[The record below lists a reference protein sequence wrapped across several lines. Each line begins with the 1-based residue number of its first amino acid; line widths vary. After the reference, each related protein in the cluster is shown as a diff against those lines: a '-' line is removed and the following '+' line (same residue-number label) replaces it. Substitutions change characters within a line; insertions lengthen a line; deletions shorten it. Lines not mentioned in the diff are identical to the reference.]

1 MQYQRGQVRVRFAPS
16 PTGSPHIGNIRTALF
31 TWLFARKHRGVFI
44 LRIEDTDRARYV
56 ESSVQEIMD
65 CLRWLGM
72 DWDEGP
78 YFQSQ
83 RLPLYR
89 EVAEQLVATGHAYHC
104 YCTPE
109 RLEELRKQQE
119 AAKQPTGYDRRCRYL
134 SEEERAK
141 LNAEGTPYVIR
152 FAMPLEGTTE
162 FQDVIRGEL
171 RFENALLDDFVMLK
185 SDGFPTYHLASV
197 TDDHDM
203 GITHVIRGEE
213 WISSTP
219 RHVQMYRA
227 LGWEMPTFAHLPM
240 ILGTD
245 RKKLSKR
252 HGSVQFVEYIQQGY
266 LPEAM
271 FNFLAL
277 LGWSAD
283 GDREL
288 YTREELI
295 ERFDLSGVLDH
306 PAIFD
311 GQKLLWMNG
320 VYIRRKPIEELTQLC
335 MPYLQEAGLL
345 PAEPSPEQMEY
356 AQRVIAL
363 ETERMKLL
371 SEVVALTDYFFR
383 DTLEYEPKGIR
394 KWFTQPY
401 VPQML
406 ETLIARFSALEPFD
420 LQSIEATTRTVVE
433 ELGVS
438 AAQVIH
444 PTRVAVSGRTVGPG
458 LFEMI
463 EVMGKERVL
472 KRLRTALGMVR
483 SGQVAVAEGTE
494 D

>member
-1 MQYQRGQVRVRFAPS
+1 MSEGKKNSAVRVRFAPS

-31 TWLFARKHRGVFI
+31 TWLFARKHGGVFI

-56 ESSVQEIMD
+56 EGSVQEIMD
-65 CLRWLGM
+65 SLRWLGL

-89 EVAEQLVATGHAYHC
+89 EVAEKLVETGHAYRC

-109 RLEELRKQQE
+109 RLEELRRQQE
-119 AAKQPTGYDRRCRYL
+119 AAKQPTGYDRKCRYL
-134 SEEERAK
+134 SDEERKELEAQG
-141 LNAEGTPYVIR
+141 LPHVIR
-152 FAMPLEGTTE
+152 FAMPLEGETVFHDE
-162 FQDVIRGEL
+162 IRGEI
-171 RFENALLDDFVMLK
+171 RFENALIDDFVMLK
-185 SDGFPTYHLASV
+185 SDGYPTYHLASV

-219 RHVQMYRA
+219 RHVQIYRA
-227 LGWEMPTFAHLPM
+227 LGWELPKFAHLPM
-240 ILGTD
+240 ILGMD

-271 FNFLAL
+271 LNFLAL

-283 GDREL
+283 EDREL
-288 YTREELI
+288 YSREELI
-295 ERFDLSGVLDH
+295 ERFDLSGVQEN

-320 VYIRRKPIEELTQLC
+320 VYIRRKPMGELTRLC
-335 MPYLQEAGLL
+335 LPYLQEAGLM
-345 PAEPSPEQMEY
+345 PQNPSPQEVTY

-363 ETERMKLL
+363 EAERMKLL
-371 SEVVALTDYFFR
+371 SEVVPLTEYFFR
-383 DTLEYEPKGIR
+383 DTLEYEEKGVR

-406 ETLIARFSALEPFD
+406 EMLIERYSALEPFD
-420 LQSIEATTRTVVE
+420 VPHIEATTRAVAE

-472 KRLRTALGMVR
+472 HRLRAAQEMVQQGVKA
-483 SGQVAVAEGTE
+483 S
-494 D
+494 

>member
-1 MQYQRGQVRVRFAPS
+1 
-16 PTGSPHIGNIRTALF
+16 
-31 TWLFARKHRGVFI
+31 FI

-56 ESSVQEIMD
+56 EGSVQEIMD
-65 CLRWLGM
+65 SLRWLGL

-78 YFQSQ
+78 VFQSE

-89 EVAEQLVATGHAYHC
+89 EVAEKLVKEGRAYRC

-109 RLEELRKQQE
+109 RLEELRRQHE
-119 AAKQPTGYDRRCRYL
+119 AAKQPTGYDRKCRYL
-134 SEEERAK
+134 SDEERAK
-141 LNAEGTPYVIR
+141 VEAQGTPYVIR
-152 FAMPLEGTTE
+152 FAMPLEGETVFHDE
-162 FQDVIRGEL
+162 IRGEI
-171 RFENALLDDFVMLK
+171 RFENALIDDFVMLK
-185 SDGFPTYHLASV
+185 SDGYPTYHLASV
-197 TDDHDM
+197 TDDHYM

-219 RHVQMYRA
+219 RHVQMYLA
-227 LGWEMPTFAHLPM
+227 LGWEMPKFAHLPM

-283 GDREL
+283 EDREL
-288 YTREELI
+288 YSREELI
-295 ERFDLSGVLDH
+295 ERFDLSGVQES

-320 VYIRRKPIEELTQLC
+320 VYIRRKPIEDLTQLC
-335 MPYLQEAGLL
+335 LPYLQEAGLM
-345 PAEPSPEQMEY
+345 PQNPSGEQVQY

-363 ETERMKLL
+363 EAERMKLL
-371 SEVVALTDYFFR
+371 SEVVPLTEYFFR
-383 DTLEYEPKGIR
+383 DRVEYEEKGVR

-406 ETLIARFSALEPFD
+406 ELLIQRYSALEPFD
-420 LQSIEATTRTVVE
+420 LERIEATTRSVAE
-433 ELGVS
+433 QLGVS

-463 EVMGKERVL
+463 EVMGRERVL
-472 KRLRTALGMVR
+472 ERLRAARDMIRREVQTDTPSAD
-483 SGQVAVAEGTE
+483 ST
-494 D
+494 

>member
-1 MQYQRGQVRVRFAPS
+1 MGMAETKPKSPVRVRFAPS

-31 TWLFARKHRGVFI
+31 TWLFARRHGGVFI

-56 ESSVQEIMD
+56 EGSVQEIMD
-65 CLRWLGM
+65 SLRWLGL

-78 YFQSQ
+78 IFQSQ

-89 EVAEQLVATGHAYHC
+89 EVAEQLVASGHAYRC

-119 AAKQPTGYDRRCRYL
+119 AAKQPTGYDRKCRYL
-134 SEEERAK
+134 SDEERARVE
-141 LNAEGTPYVIR
+141 ASGAPYVIR
-152 FAMPLEGTTE
+152 FAMPLEGVTV
-162 FQDVIRGEL
+162 FQDAIRGEL
-171 RFENALLDDFVMLK
+171 RFENAVLDDFVMLK

-197 TDDHDM
+197 TDDHTM

-219 RHVQMYRA
+219 RHVQMYHA
-227 LGWEMPTFAHLPM
+227 LGWELPVFAHLPM

-283 GDREL
+283 EDRDL
-288 YTREELI
+288 YSREELI

-320 VYIRRKPIEELTQLC
+320 VYIRQKPIEELTRLC
-335 MPYLQEAGLL
+335 LPYLQEAGLMQ
-345 PAEPSPEQMEY
+345 ADPSPEQVEY
-356 AQRVIAL
+356 AQKVIAL
-363 ETERMKLL
+363 EQERMKLL
-371 SEVVALTDYFFR
+371 SEVVPLTEYFFR
-383 DTLEYEPKGIR
+383 ETLDYEEKGVR

-401 VPQML
+401 VPRML
-406 ETLIARFSALEPFD
+406 ELLIERYSTLEPFD
-420 LQSIEATTRTVVE
+420 LAQIEATTRAVAE

-463 EVMGKERVL
+463 EVLGKERVL
-472 KRLRTALGMVR
+472 QRLRRAQEMVQATAEAR
-483 SGQVAVAEGTE
+483 
-494 D
+494 

>member
-1 MQYQRGQVRVRFAPS
+1 MGEVSTSGTVRVRFAPS

-31 TWLFARKHRGVFI
+31 TWLFARKHGGVFI

-56 ESSVQEIMD
+56 EGSVQEIMD
-65 CLRWLGM
+65 SLRWLGL

-89 EVAEQLVATGHAYHC
+89 EVAEQLVATGHAYRC

-109 RLEELRKQQE
+109 RLEELRRQQE
-119 AAKQPTGYDRRCRYL
+119 AAKQPTGYDRKCRYL

-141 LNAEGTPYVIR
+141 IEAAGTPYVIR
-152 FAMPLEGTTE
+152 FAMPLEGETVFHDE
-162 FQDVIRGEL
+162 IRGEI

-185 SDGFPTYHLASV
+185 SDGYPTYHLASV
-197 TDDHDM
+197 TDDHHM

-219 RHVQMYRA
+219 RHVQIYRA
-227 LGWEMPTFAHLPM
+227 LGWEIPKFAHLPM

-283 GDREL
+283 EDREL
-288 YTREELI
+288 YSREELI
-295 ERFDLSGVLDH
+295 ERFDLSGVQEN

-335 MPYLQEAGLL
+335 LPYLQEARLI
-345 PAEPSPEQMEY
+345 PQNPSPEQVTY

-363 ETERMKLL
+363 EAERMKLL
-371 SEVVALTDYFFR
+371 SEVVPLTEYFFR
-383 DTLEYEPKGIR
+383 DVLEYEEKGVR

-406 ETLIARFSALEPFD
+406 ERLIERYSALEPFD
-420 LQSIEATTRTVVE
+420 LQRIEETTRAVAE

-444 PTRVAVSGRTVGPG
+444 PTRLAVSGRTVGPG

-463 EVMGKERVL
+463 EVMGKQRVL
-472 KRLRTALGMVR
+472 QRLRAAREMLPLQ
-483 SGQVAVAEGTE
+483 GQLQQE
-494 D
+494 

>member
-1 MQYQRGQVRVRFAPS
+1 MAENVTTGGVRVRFAPS

-31 TWLFARKHRGVFI
+31 TWLFARRHGGVFI

-56 ESSVQEIMD
+56 EGSVQEIMD
-65 CLRWLGM
+65 SLRWLGL

-78 YFQSQ
+78 YFQSE

-89 EVAEQLVATGHAYHC
+89 EVAEQLVASGHAYRC

-109 RLEELRKQQE
+109 RLEELRRQQE
-119 AAKQPTGYDRRCRYL
+119 AAKQPTGYDRRCRNL
-134 SEEERAK
+134 SDAERVK
-141 LNAEGTPYVIR
+141 LEAAGTPYVIR
-152 FAMPLEGTTE
+152 FAMPLEGATV
-162 FQDVIRGEL
+162 FHDVIRGEL
-171 RFENALLDDFVMLK
+171 RFENTVLDDFVMLK

-197 TDDHDM
+197 TDDHYM

-219 RHVQMYRA
+219 RHVQMYHA
-227 LGWEMPTFAHLPM
+227 LGWELPAFAHLPM

-252 HGSVQFVEYIQQGY
+252 HGSVQFVDYIRQGY

-277 LGWSAD
+277 LGWSANE
-283 GDREL
+283 DRDL

-295 ERFDLSGVLDH
+295 ERFDLPGVLDH

-311 GQKLLWMNG
+311 GQKLTWMNG
-320 VYIRRKPIEELTQLC
+320 VYIRRKSIEELTRLC
-335 MPYLQEAGLL
+335 LPYLQEAGLM
-345 PAEPSPEQMEY
+345 PQEPSPSEMKY
-356 AQRVIAL
+356 AQAVIAL
-363 ETERMKLL
+363 ETERLKLL
-371 SEVVALTDYFFR
+371 SEVVSLTDYFFL
-383 DTLEYEPKGIR
+383 DTLEYEVKGVR

-406 ETLIARFSALEPFD
+406 ETLIDRYTSLEPFD
-420 LQSIEATTRTVVE
+420 LQNIEATIRAVAE

-463 EVMGKERVL
+463 EVLGKERVL
-472 KRLRTALGMVR
+472 RRLRAAQEMLRT
-483 SGQVAVAEGTE
+483 GQAAVAGG
-494 D
+494 

>member
-1 MQYQRGQVRVRFAPS
+1 MSEGKKNSAVRVRFAPS

-31 TWLFARKHRGVFI
+31 TWLFARKHGGVFI

-56 ESSVQEIMD
+56 EGSVQEIMD
-65 CLRWLGM
+65 SLRWLGL

-89 EVAEQLVATGHAYHC
+89 EVAEKLVETGHAYRC

-109 RLEELRKQQE
+109 RLEELRRQQE
-119 AAKQPTGYDRRCRYL
+119 AAKQPTGYDRKCRYL
-134 SEEERAK
+134 SDEERKELEAQG
-141 LNAEGTPYVIR
+141 LPHVIR
-152 FAMPLEGTTE
+152 FAMPLEGETVFHDE
-162 FQDVIRGEL
+162 IRGEI
-171 RFENALLDDFVMLK
+171 RFENALIDDFVMLK
-185 SDGFPTYHLASV
+185 SDGYPTYHLASV

-219 RHVQMYRA
+219 RHVQIYRA
-227 LGWEMPTFAHLPM
+227 LGWELPKFAHLPM
-240 ILGTD
+240 ILGMD

-271 FNFLAL
+271 LNFLAL

-283 GDREL
+283 EDREL
-288 YTREELI
+288 YSREELI
-295 ERFDLSGVLDH
+295 ERFDLSGVQEN

-320 VYIRRKPIEELTQLC
+320 VYIRRKPMGELTRLC
-335 MPYLQEAGLL
+335 LPYLQEAGLM
-345 PAEPSPEQMEY
+345 PQNPSPEEVTY

-363 ETERMKLL
+363 EAERMKLL
-371 SEVVALTDYFFR
+371 SEAVPLTEYFFR
-383 DTLEYEPKGIR
+383 DTLEYEEKGVR

-406 ETLIARFSALEPFD
+406 EMLIERYSALEPFD
-420 LQSIEATTRTVVE
+420 VPHIEATTRAVAE

-472 KRLRTALGMVR
+472 HRLRAAQEMVQQGVKA
-483 SGQVAVAEGTE
+483 S
-494 D
+494 

>member
-1 MQYQRGQVRVRFAPS
+1 MGEVSTSGTVRVRFAPS

-31 TWLFARKHRGVFI
+31 TWLFARKHGGVFI

-56 ESSVQEIMD
+56 EGSVQEIMD
-65 CLRWLGM
+65 SLRWLGL

-89 EVAEQLVATGHAYHC
+89 EVAEQLVATGHAYRC

-109 RLEELRKQQE
+109 RLEELRRQQE
-119 AAKQPTGYDRRCRYL
+119 AAKQPTGYDRKCRYL

-141 LNAEGTPYVIR
+141 IEAAGTPYVIR
-152 FAMPLEGTTE
+152 FAMPLEGETVFYDE
-162 FQDVIRGEL
+162 IRGEI

-185 SDGFPTYHLASV
+185 SDGYPTYHLASV
-197 TDDHDM
+197 TDDHHM

-219 RHVQMYRA
+219 RHVQIYRA
-227 LGWEMPTFAHLPM
+227 LGWEMPKFAHLPM

-283 GDREL
+283 EDREL
-288 YTREELI
+288 YSREELI
-295 ERFDLSGVLDH
+295 ERFDLSGVQEN

-320 VYIRRKPIEELTQLC
+320 MYIRRKPIEELTQLC
-335 MPYLQEAGLL
+335 LPYLQEARLI
-345 PAEPSPEQMEY
+345 PQNPSPEQVTY

-363 ETERMKLL
+363 EAERMKLL
-371 SEVVALTDYFFR
+371 SEVVPLTEYFFR
-383 DTLEYEPKGIR
+383 DVLEYEEKGVR

-406 ETLIARFSALEPFD
+406 ERLIERYSALEPFD
-420 LQSIEATTRTVVE
+420 LQRIEETTRAVAE

-444 PTRVAVSGRTVGPG
+444 PTRLAVSGRTVGPG

-463 EVMGKERVL
+463 EVMGKQRVL
-472 KRLRTALGMVR
+472 QRLRAAREMLPLQ
-483 SGQVAVAEGTE
+483 GQLQQE
-494 D
+494 

>member
-1 MQYQRGQVRVRFAPS
+1 MSEGKKNSAVRVRFAPS

-31 TWLFARKHRGVFI
+31 TWLFARKHGGVFI

-56 ESSVQEIMD
+56 EGSVQEIMD
-65 CLRWLGM
+65 SLRWLGL

-89 EVAEQLVATGHAYHC
+89 EVAEKLVETGHAYRC

-109 RLEELRKQQE
+109 RLEELRRQQE
-119 AAKQPTGYDRRCRYL
+119 AAKQPTGYDRKCRYL
-134 SEEERAK
+134 SDEERKELEAQG
-141 LNAEGTPYVIR
+141 LPHVIR
-152 FAMPLEGTTE
+152 FAMPLEGETVFHDE
-162 FQDVIRGEL
+162 IRGEI
-171 RFENALLDDFVMLK
+171 RFENALIDDFVMLK
-185 SDGFPTYHLASV
+185 SDGYPTYHLASV

-219 RHVQMYRA
+219 RHVQIYRA
-227 LGWEMPTFAHLPM
+227 LGWELPKFAHLPM
-240 ILGTD
+240 ILGMD

-271 FNFLAL
+271 LNFLAL

-283 GDREL
+283 EDREL
-288 YTREELI
+288 YSREELI
-295 ERFDLSGVLDH
+295 ERFDLSGVQEN

-311 GQKLLWMNG
+311 GQKLLWING
-320 VYIRRKPIEELTQLC
+320 VYIRRKPMGELTRLC
-335 MPYLQEAGLL
+335 LPYLQEAGLM
-345 PAEPSPEQMEY
+345 PQNPSPQEVTY

-363 ETERMKLL
+363 EAERMKLL
-371 SEVVALTDYFFR
+371 SEVVPLTEYFFR
-383 DTLEYEPKGIR
+383 DTLEYEEKGVR

-406 ETLIARFSALEPFD
+406 EMLIERYSALEPFD
-420 LQSIEATTRTVVE
+420 VPHIEATTRAVAE

-472 KRLRTALGMVR
+472 HRLRAAQEMVQQGVKA
-483 SGQVAVAEGTE
+483 S
-494 D
+494 

>member
-1 MQYQRGQVRVRFAPS
+1 MQHKQAQVRVRFAPS

-31 TWLFARKHRGVFI
+31 TWLFARRHRGVFI

-56 ESSVQEIMD
+56 EGSVQEIMD
-65 CLRWLGM
+65 SLRWLGL

-83 RLPLYR
+83 RLPLYG
-89 EVAEQLVATGHAYHC
+89 EVAERLVAMGHAYRC

-119 AAKQPTGYDRRCRYL
+119 AAKQPTGYDRKCRYL
-134 SEEERAK
+134 SAEERQK
-141 LNAEGTPYVIR
+141 LDAQGTPYVIR
-152 FAMPLEGTTE
+152 FAMPLEGTTV

-185 SDGFPTYHLASV
+185 SDGYPTYHLASV

-219 RHVQMYRA
+219 RHVQMYQA
-227 LGWEMPTFAHLPM
+227 LGWEMPVFAHLPM

-283 GDREL
+283 EDREL

-320 VYIRRKPIEELTQLC
+320 VYIRRKPIDELARLC
-335 MPYLQEAGLL
+335 LPYLQEAGLM
-345 PAEPSPEQMEY
+345 PVEPSPEQMEY

-363 ETERMKLL
+363 EAERMKLL

-383 DTLEYEPKGIR
+383 DTLAYEPKGVR
-394 KWFTQPY
+394 KWLTQPY

-406 ETLIARFSALEPFD
+406 EMLIARYNALEPFD
-420 LQSIEATTRTVVE
+420 LQNIEATTRAVAE

-438 AAQVIH
+438 AAHVIH

-472 KRLRTALGMVR
+472 KRLRTALEMVR
-483 SGQVAVAEGTE
+483 SGQVAVAEGTGG
-494 D
+494 

>member
-1 MQYQRGQVRVRFAPS
+1 MGEVSTSGTVRVRFAPS

-31 TWLFARKHRGVFI
+31 TWLFARKHGGVFI

-56 ESSVQEIMD
+56 EGSVQEIMD
-65 CLRWLGM
+65 SLRWLGL

-89 EVAEQLVATGHAYHC
+89 EVAEQLVATGHAYRC

-109 RLEELRKQQE
+109 RLEELRRQQE
-119 AAKQPTGYDRRCRYL
+119 AAKQPTGYDRKCRYL

-141 LNAEGTPYVIR
+141 IEAAGTPYVIR
-152 FAMPLEGTTE
+152 FAMPLEGETVFHDE
-162 FQDVIRGEL
+162 IRGEI

-185 SDGFPTYHLASV
+185 SDGYPTYHLASV
-197 TDDHDM
+197 TDDHHM

-219 RHVQMYRA
+219 RHVQIYRA
-227 LGWEMPTFAHLPM
+227 LGWEIPKFAHLPM

-283 GDREL
+283 EDREL
-288 YTREELI
+288 YSREELI
-295 ERFDLSGVLDH
+295 ERFDLSGVQEN

-320 VYIRRKPIEELTQLC
+320 MYIRRKPIEELTQLC
-335 MPYLQEAGLL
+335 LPYLQEARLI
-345 PAEPSPEQMEY
+345 PQNPSPEQVTY

-363 ETERMKLL
+363 EAERMKLL
-371 SEVVALTDYFFR
+371 SEVVPLTEYFFR
-383 DTLEYEPKGIR
+383 DVLEYEEKGVR

-406 ETLIARFSALEPFD
+406 ERLIERYSALEPFD
-420 LQSIEATTRTVVE
+420 LQRIEETTRAVAE

-444 PTRVAVSGRTVGPG
+444 PTRLAVSGRTVGPG

-463 EVMGKERVL
+463 EVMGKQRVL
-472 KRLRTALGMVR
+472 QRLRAAREMLPLQ
-483 SGQVAVAEGTE
+483 GQLQQE
-494 D
+494 

>member
-1 MQYQRGQVRVRFAPS
+1 MSKGTITNTVRVRFAPS

-31 TWLFARKHRGVFI
+31 TWLFARKHGGMFI

-56 ESSVQEIMD
+56 EGSVQEIMD
-65 CLRWLGM
+65 SLRWLGL

-89 EVAEQLVATGHAYHC
+89 EVAEKLVETGHAYRC

-109 RLEELRKQQE
+109 RLEELRRQQE
-119 AAKQPTGYDRRCRYL
+119 AAKQPTGYDRKCRYL
-134 SEEERAK
+134 SEQERREREAQ
-141 LNAEGTPYVIR
+141 GIPYVIR
-152 FAMPLEGTTE
+152 FAMPLDGETVFHDE
-162 FQDVIRGEL
+162 IRGEI

-185 SDGFPTYHLASV
+185 SDGYPTYHLASV
-197 TDDHDM
+197 TDDHHM

-219 RHVQMYRA
+219 RHVQIYQA
-227 LGWEMPTFAHLPM
+227 LGWELPKFAHLPM

-252 HGSVQFVEYIQQGY
+252 HGSVQFMEYIQQGY

-277 LGWSAD
+277 LGWSSD
-283 GDREL
+283 EDREL
-288 YTREELI
+288 FSREELMR
-295 ERFDLSGVLDH
+295 RFDLSGVQEN

-320 VYIRRKPIEELTQLC
+320 VYIRCKPIEELTQLC
-335 MPYLQEAGLL
+335 LPYLQEAGLM
-345 PAEPSPEQMEY
+345 PEHPSPEEVTY

-363 ETERMKLL
+363 EAERMKLL
-371 SEVVALTDYFFR
+371 SEVVSLTEYFFR
-383 DTLEYEPKGIR
+383 DTLEYEEKGVR
-394 KWFTQPY
+394 KWLTQPY

-406 ETLIARFSALEPFD
+406 EMLINRYSKLEPFNVPH
-420 LQSIEATTRTVVE
+420 IETTTRAVAE

-472 KRLRTALGMVR
+472 HRLRVAMEMVR
-483 SGQVAVAEGTE
+483 HGVVA
-494 D
+494 

>member
-1 MQYQRGQVRVRFAPS
+1 MSHTQGQVRVRFAPS

-31 TWLFARKHRGVFI
+31 TWLFARRHGGVFI

-56 ESSVQEIMD
+56 EGSVQEIMD
-65 CLRWLGM
+65 SLRWLGL

-78 YFQSQ
+78 YFQSE

-89 EVAEQLVATGHAYHC
+89 EVAERLVASGHAYRC

-109 RLEELRKQQE
+109 RLEELRRQQE
-119 AAKQPTGYDRRCRYL
+119 AAKQPTGYDRKCRYL
-134 SEEERAK
+134 SDEERAR
-141 LNAEGTPYVIR
+141 LDAEGTPYVIR
-152 FAMPLEGTTE
+152 FAMPLEGTTV
-162 FQDVIRGEL
+162 FQDAIRGEL

-197 TDDHDM
+197 TDDHYM

-219 RHVQMYRA
+219 RHVQMYQA
-227 LGWEMPTFAHLPM
+227 LGWKMPVFAHLPM

-283 GDREL
+283 EDREL

-320 VYIRRKPIEELTQLC
+320 VYIRRKPIEELTRLC
-335 MPYLQEAGLL
+335 LPYLQEAGLL
-345 PAEPSPEQMEY
+345 PSEPSPEQMQY
-356 AQRVIAL
+356 AERVIAL
-363 ETERMKLL
+363 EAERMKLL
-371 SEVVALTDYFFR
+371 SEVVSLTEYFFR
-383 DTLEYEPKGIR
+383 ETLEYEPKGVR

-406 ETLIARFSALEPFD
+406 EMLIARYETLEPFD
-420 LQSIEATTRTVVE
+420 LQNIEATTRAVAE

-472 KRLRTALGMVR
+472 KRLRAALEMIR
-483 SGQVAVAEGTE
+483 SGQLAMAEG
-494 D
+494 

>member
-1 MQYQRGQVRVRFAPS
+1 MSERKKNNTVRVRFAPS

-31 TWLFARKHRGVFI
+31 TWLFARKHGGVFI

-56 ESSVQEIMD
+56 EGSVQEIMD
-65 CLRWLGM
+65 SLRWLGL

-89 EVAEQLVATGHAYHC
+89 EVAEKLVETGHAYRC

-109 RLEELRKQQE
+109 RLEELRRQQE
-119 AAKQPTGYDRRCRYL
+119 AAKQPTGYDRKCRYL
-134 SEEERAK
+134 SDEERKELEAQG
-141 LNAEGTPYVIR
+141 LPHVIR
-152 FAMPLEGTTE
+152 FAMPLEGETVFHDE
-162 FQDVIRGEL
+162 IRGEI
-171 RFENALLDDFVMLK
+171 RFENALIDDFVMLK
-185 SDGFPTYHLASV
+185 SDGYPTYHLASV

-219 RHVQMYRA
+219 RHVQIYRA
-227 LGWEMPTFAHLPM
+227 LGWELPKFAHLPM
-240 ILGTD
+240 ILGMD

-271 FNFLAL
+271 LNFLAL

-283 GDREL
+283 EDREL
-288 YTREELI
+288 YSREELI
-295 ERFDLSGVLDH
+295 ERFDLSGVQEN

-320 VYIRRKPIEELTQLC
+320 VYTRRKPMGELTRLC
-335 MPYLQEAGLL
+335 LPYLQEAGLM
-345 PAEPSPEQMEY
+345 PQNPSPEEVTY

-363 ETERMKLL
+363 EAERMKLL
-371 SEVVALTDYFFR
+371 SEVVPLTEYFFR
-383 DTLEYEPKGIR
+383 DTLEYEEKGVR

-406 ETLIARFSALEPFD
+406 EMLIERYSALESFD
-420 LQSIEATTRTVVE
+420 VPHIEATTRAVAE

-472 KRLRTALGMVR
+472 HRLRAAQEMVQQGVKA
-483 SGQVAVAEGTE
+483 S
-494 D
+494 

>member
-1 MQYQRGQVRVRFAPS
+1 MQHKQAQVRVRFAPS

-31 TWLFARKHRGVFI
+31 TWLFARRHRGVFI

-56 ESSVQEIMD
+56 EGSVQEIMD
-65 CLRWLGM
+65 SLRWLGL

-89 EVAEQLVATGHAYHC
+89 EVAERLVAMGHAYRC

-119 AAKQPTGYDRRCRYL
+119 AAKQPTGYDRKCRYL
-134 SEEERAK
+134 SAEERQK
-141 LNAEGTPYVIR
+141 LDAQGTPYVIR
-152 FAMPLEGTTE
+152 FAMPLEGTTV

-185 SDGFPTYHLASV
+185 SDGYPTYHLASV

-219 RHVQMYRA
+219 RHVQMYQA
-227 LGWEMPTFAHLPM
+227 LGWEMPVFAHLPM

-283 GDREL
+283 EDREL

-320 VYIRRKPIEELTQLC
+320 VYIRRKPIDELTRLC
-335 MPYLQEAGLL
+335 LPYLQEAGLM

-363 ETERMKLL
+363 EAERMKLL

-383 DTLEYEPKGIR
+383 DTLEYEPKGVR
-394 KWFTQPY
+394 KWLTLPY

-406 ETLIARFSALEPFD
+406 EKLIARYSALEPFD
-420 LQSIEATTRTVVE
+420 LQNIEATTRAVAE

-438 AAQVIH
+438 AAHVIH

-472 KRLRTALGMVR
+472 KRLRTALEMVR
-483 SGQVAVAEGTE
+483 SGQVAVTGGTGG
-494 D
+494 

>member
-1 MQYQRGQVRVRFAPS
+1 MSEGKKNSAVRVRFAPS

-31 TWLFARKHRGVFI
+31 TWLFARKHGGVFI

-56 ESSVQEIMD
+56 EGSVQEIMD
-65 CLRWLGM
+65 SLRWLGL

-89 EVAEQLVATGHAYHC
+89 EVAEKLVETGHAYRC

-109 RLEELRKQQE
+109 RLEELRRQQE
-119 AAKQPTGYDRRCRYL
+119 AAKQPTGYDRKCRYL
-134 SEEERAK
+134 SDEERKELEAQG
-141 LNAEGTPYVIR
+141 LPHVIR
-152 FAMPLEGTTE
+152 FAMPLEGETVFHDE
-162 FQDVIRGEL
+162 IRGEI
-171 RFENALLDDFVMLK
+171 RFENALIDDFVMLK
-185 SDGFPTYHLASV
+185 SDGYPTYHLASV

-219 RHVQMYRA
+219 RHVQIYRA
-227 LGWEMPTFAHLPM
+227 LGWELPKFAHLPM
-240 ILGTD
+240 ILGMD

-271 FNFLAL
+271 LNFLAL

-283 GDREL
+283 EDREL
-288 YTREELI
+288 YSREELI
-295 ERFDLSGVLDH
+295 ERFDLSGVQEN

-320 VYIRRKPIEELTQLC
+320 VYIRRKPMGELTRLC
-335 MPYLQEAGLL
+335 LPYLQEAALM
-345 PAEPSPEQMEY
+345 PQNPSPEEVTY

-363 ETERMKLL
+363 EAERMKLL
-371 SEVVALTDYFFR
+371 SEVVPLTEYFFR
-383 DTLEYEPKGIR
+383 DTLEYEEKGVR

-406 ETLIARFSALEPFD
+406 EMLIERYSALEPFD
-420 LQSIEATTRTVVE
+420 VPHIEATTRAVAE

-472 KRLRTALGMVR
+472 HRLRAAQEMVQQGVKA
-483 SGQVAVAEGTE
+483 S
-494 D
+494 

>member
-1 MQYQRGQVRVRFAPS
+1 MSKGTITNTVRVRFAPS

-31 TWLFARKHRGVFI
+31 TWLFARKHGGVFI

-56 ESSVQEIMD
+56 EGSVQEIMD
-65 CLRWLGM
+65 SLRWLGL

-89 EVAEQLVATGHAYHC
+89 EVAEKLVETGHAYRC

-109 RLEELRKQQE
+109 RLEELRRQQE
-119 AAKQPTGYDRRCRYL
+119 AAKQPTGYDRKCRYL
-134 SEEERAK
+134 SEQERREREAQ
-141 LNAEGTPYVIR
+141 GIPYVIR
-152 FAMPLEGTTE
+152 FAMPLEGETVFHDE
-162 FQDVIRGEL
+162 IRGEI

-185 SDGFPTYHLASV
+185 SDGYPTYHLASV
-197 TDDHDM
+197 TDDHHM

-219 RHVQMYRA
+219 RHVQIYQA
-227 LGWEMPTFAHLPM
+227 LGWELPKFAHLPM

-252 HGSVQFVEYIQQGY
+252 HGSVQFMEYIQQGY

-277 LGWSAD
+277 LGWSSD
-283 GDREL
+283 EDREL
-288 YTREELI
+288 FSREELMR
-295 ERFDLSGVLDH
+295 RFDLSGVQEN

-320 VYIRRKPIEELTQLC
+320 VYIRCKPIEELTQLC
-335 MPYLQEAGLL
+335 LPYLQEAGLM
-345 PAEPSPEQMEY
+345 PEHPSPEEVTY

-363 ETERMKLL
+363 EAERMKLL
-371 SEVVALTDYFFR
+371 SEVVSLTEYFFR
-383 DTLEYEPKGIR
+383 DTLEYEEKGVR
-394 KWFTQPY
+394 KWLTQPY

-406 ETLIARFSALEPFD
+406 EMLIDRYSKLEPFNVPH
-420 LQSIEATTRTVVE
+420 IETTTRAVAE

-472 KRLRTALGMVR
+472 HRLRVAMEMVR
-483 SGQVAVAEGTE
+483 HGVVA
-494 D
+494 

>member
-1 MQYQRGQVRVRFAPS
+1 MSERKKNNTVRVRFAPS

-31 TWLFARKHRGVFI
+31 TWLFARKHGGVFI

-56 ESSVQEIMD
+56 EGSVQEIMD
-65 CLRWLGM
+65 SLRWLGL

-89 EVAEQLVATGHAYHC
+89 EVAEKLVETGHAYRC

-109 RLEELRKQQE
+109 RLEELRRQQE
-119 AAKQPTGYDRRCRYL
+119 AAKQPTGYDRKCRYL
-134 SEEERAK
+134 SDEERKA
-141 LNAEGTPYVIR
+141 LEAQGLPYVIR
-152 FAMPLEGTTE
+152 FAMPLEGETVFHDE
-162 FQDVIRGEL
+162 IRGEI
-171 RFENALLDDFVMLK
+171 RFENALIDDFVMLK
-185 SDGFPTYHLASV
+185 SDGYPTYHLASV
-197 TDDHDM
+197 TDDHYMD
-203 GITHVIRGEE
+203 ITHVIRGEE

-219 RHVQMYRA
+219 RHVQIYHA
-227 LGWEMPTFAHLPM
+227 LGWELPRFAHLPM

-283 GDREL
+283 EDREL
-288 YTREELI
+288 YSREELI
-295 ERFDLSGVLDH
+295 ERFDLSGVQEN

-320 VYIRRKPIEELTQLC
+320 VYIRRKPIEELTRLC
-335 MPYLQEAGLL
+335 LPYLQEAGLM
-345 PAEPSPEQMEY
+345 PQTPSPEEVAY

-363 ETERMKLL
+363 EAERMKLL
-371 SEVVALTDYFFR
+371 SEVVPLTEYFFR
-383 DTLEYEPKGIR
+383 DTLEYEEKGVR

-406 ETLIARFSALEPFD
+406 EMLIERYSALEPFD
-420 LQSIEATTRTVVE
+420 VPHIEATTRAIAE

-472 KRLRTALGMVR
+472 YRLRAAQEMVR
-483 SGQVAVAEGTE
+483 HEEQNSPH
-494 D
+494 

>member
-1 MQYQRGQVRVRFAPS
+1 MSEGKKNSAVRVRFAPS

-31 TWLFARKHRGVFI
+31 TWLFARKHGGVFI

-56 ESSVQEIMD
+56 EGSVQEIMD
-65 CLRWLGM
+65 SLRWLGL

-89 EVAEQLVATGHAYHC
+89 EVAEKLVETGHAYRC

-109 RLEELRKQQE
+109 RLEELRRQQE
-119 AAKQPTGYDRRCRYL
+119 AAKQPTGYDRKCRYL
-134 SEEERAK
+134 SDEERKELEAQG
-141 LNAEGTPYVIR
+141 LPHVIR
-152 FAMPLEGTTE
+152 FAMPLEGETVFHDE
-162 FQDVIRGEL
+162 IRGEI
-171 RFENALLDDFVMLK
+171 RFENALIDDFVMLK
-185 SDGFPTYHLASV
+185 SDGYPTYHLASV

-219 RHVQMYRA
+219 RHVQIYRA
-227 LGWEMPTFAHLPM
+227 LGWELPKFAHLPM
-240 ILGTD
+240 ILGMD

-271 FNFLAL
+271 LNFLAL

-283 GDREL
+283 EDREL
-288 YTREELI
+288 YSREELI
-295 ERFDLSGVLDH
+295 ERFDLSGVQEN

-320 VYIRRKPIEELTQLC
+320 VYIRRKPMGELTRLC
-335 MPYLQEAGLL
+335 LPYLQEAGLM
-345 PAEPSPEQMEY
+345 PQNPSPEEVTY

-363 ETERMKLL
+363 EAERMKLL
-371 SEVVALTDYFFR
+371 SEVVPLTEYFFR
-383 DTLEYEPKGIR
+383 DTLEYEEKGVR

-406 ETLIARFSALEPFD
+406 EMLIERYSALEPFD
-420 LQSIEATTRTVVE
+420 VPHIEATTRAVAE

-472 KRLRTALGMVR
+472 HRLRAAQEMVQQGVKA
-483 SGQVAVAEGTE
+483 S
-494 D
+494 

>member
-1 MQYQRGQVRVRFAPS
+1 MSKGTITNTVRVRFAPS

-31 TWLFARKHRGVFI
+31 TWLFARKHGGVFI

-56 ESSVQEIMD
+56 EGSVREIMD
-65 CLRWLGM
+65 SLRWLGL

-89 EVAEQLVATGHAYHC
+89 EVAEKLVETGHAYRC

-109 RLEELRKQQE
+109 RLEELRRQQE
-119 AAKQPTGYDRRCRYL
+119 AAKQPTGYDRKCRYL
-134 SEEERAK
+134 SEQERREREAQ
-141 LNAEGTPYVIR
+141 GIPYVIR
-152 FAMPLEGTTE
+152 FAMPLEGETVFHDE
-162 FQDVIRGEL
+162 IRGEI

-185 SDGFPTYHLASV
+185 SDGYPTYHLASV
-197 TDDHDM
+197 TDDHHM

-219 RHVQMYRA
+219 RHVQIYQA
-227 LGWEMPTFAHLPM
+227 LGWELPKFAHLPM

-252 HGSVQFVEYIQQGY
+252 HGSVQFMEYIQQGY

-277 LGWSAD
+277 LGWSSD
-283 GDREL
+283 EDREL
-288 YTREELI
+288 FSREELMR
-295 ERFDLSGVLDH
+295 RFDLSGVQEN

-320 VYIRRKPIEELTQLC
+320 VYIRCKPIEELTQLC
-335 MPYLQEAGLL
+335 LPYLQEAGLM
-345 PAEPSPEQMEY
+345 PEHPSPEEVTY

-363 ETERMKLL
+363 EAERMKLL
-371 SEVVALTDYFFR
+371 SEVVSLTEYFFR
-383 DTLEYEPKGIR
+383 DTLEYEEKGVR
-394 KWFTQPY
+394 KWLTQPY

-406 ETLIARFSALEPFD
+406 EMLIDRYSKLEPFNVPH
-420 LQSIEATTRTVVE
+420 IETTTRAVAE

-472 KRLRTALGMVR
+472 HRLRVAMEMVR
-483 SGQVAVAEGTE
+483 HGVVA
-494 D
+494 

>member
-1 MQYQRGQVRVRFAPS
+1 MSEGKKNSAVRVRFAPS

-31 TWLFARKHRGVFI
+31 TWLFARKHGGVFI

-56 ESSVQEIMD
+56 EGSVQEIMD
-65 CLRWLGM
+65 SLRWLGL

-89 EVAEQLVATGHAYHC
+89 EVAEKLVETGHAYRC

-109 RLEELRKQQE
+109 RLEELRRQQE
-119 AAKQPTGYDRRCRYL
+119 AAKQPTGYDRKCRYL
-134 SEEERAK
+134 SDEERKELEAQG
-141 LNAEGTPYVIR
+141 LPHVIR
-152 FAMPLEGTTE
+152 FAMPLEGETVFHDE
-162 FQDVIRGEL
+162 IRGEI
-171 RFENALLDDFVMLK
+171 RFENALIDDFVMLK
-185 SDGFPTYHLASV
+185 SDGYPTYHLASV

-219 RHVQMYRA
+219 RHVQIYRA
-227 LGWEMPTFAHLPM
+227 LGWELPKFAHLPM
-240 ILGTD
+240 ILGMD

-271 FNFLAL
+271 LNFLAL

-283 GDREL
+283 EDREL
-288 YTREELI
+288 YSREELI
-295 ERFDLSGVLDH
+295 ERFDLSGVQEN

-320 VYIRRKPIEELTQLC
+320 VYIRRKPMGELTRLC
-335 MPYLQEAGLL
+335 LPYLQEAGLM
-345 PAEPSPEQMEY
+345 PQNPSPEEVTY

-363 ETERMKLL
+363 EAERMKLL
-371 SEVVALTDYFFR
+371 SEVVPLTEYFFR
-383 DTLEYEPKGIR
+383 DTLEYEEKGVR

-406 ETLIARFSALEPFD
+406 EMLIERYSALEPFD
-420 LQSIEATTRTVVE
+420 VPHIEATTRAVAD

-472 KRLRTALGMVR
+472 HRLRAAQEMVQQGVKA
-483 SGQVAVAEGTE
+483 S
-494 D
+494 

>member
-1 MQYQRGQVRVRFAPS
+1 MNVETPQTTVRVRFAPS

-31 TWLFARKHRGVFI
+31 TWLYARKHGGVFI

-56 ESSVQEIMD
+56 EGSVQEIMD
-65 CLRWLGM
+65 SLRWLGL

-78 YFQSQ
+78 YFQSE
-83 RLPLYR
+83 RLPLYQ
-89 EVAEQLVATGHAYHC
+89 EVAQRLVASGHAYRC

-109 RLEELRKQQE
+109 RLEELRRQQE

-134 SEEERAK
+134 SDEERRR
-141 LNAEGTPYVIR
+141 LEAEGTPYVIR
-152 FAMPLEGTTE
+152 FAMPLEGETVFHDE
-162 FQDVIRGEL
+162 IRGEI
-171 RFENALLDDFVMLK
+171 RFENRLLDDFVMLK
-185 SDGFPTYHLASV
+185 SDGYPTYHLASV
-197 TDDHDM
+197 TDDHHM

-219 RHVQMYRA
+219 RHVQIYRA
-227 LGWEMPTFAHLPM
+227 LGWEMPKFAHLPM

-283 GDREL
+283 EDREL
-288 YTREELI
+288 YTREEII
-295 ERFDLSGVLDH
+295 ERFDLSGVQEN

-335 MPYLQEAGLL
+335 LPYLQQAGLVSTT
-345 PAEPSPEQMEY
+345 PSPEEILY

-363 ETERMKLL
+363 EAERMKLL
-371 SEVVALTDYFFR
+371 SEVVALTEYFFQEEL
-383 DTLEYEPKGIR
+383 TYEEKGVR

-401 VPQML
+401 IVQML
-406 ETLIARFSALEPFD
+406 ERLIEGYDALEPFD
-420 LQSIEATTRTVVE
+420 LTQIEATTRAVAE

-444 PTRVAVSGRTVGPG
+444 PTRLAVSGRTVGPG

-472 KRLRTALGMVR
+472 RRLRAALQWVQQTR
-483 SGQVAVAEGTE
+483 A
-494 D
+494 

>member
-1 MQYQRGQVRVRFAPS
+1 MVEIGSTVRVRFAPS

-56 ESSVQEIMD
+56 EGSVQEIMD
-65 CLRWLGM
+65 SLRWLGL

-78 YFQSQ
+78 YFQSE

-89 EVAEQLVATGHAYHC
+89 EVAEKLVKTGHAYRC

-109 RLEELRKQQE
+109 RLEELRRQQE
-119 AAKQPTGYDRRCRYL
+119 AAKQPTGYDRKCRYL
-134 SEEERAK
+134 SDEERAK
-141 LNAEGTPYVIR
+141 IEAEGTPYVVR
-152 FAMPLEGTTE
+152 FAMPLEGETVFHDE
-162 FQDVIRGEL
+162 IRGEI
-171 RFENALLDDFVMLK
+171 RFENALIDDFVMLK
-185 SDGFPTYHLASV
+185 SDGYPTYHLASV
-197 TDDHDM
+197 TDDHYM

-219 RHVQMYRA
+219 RHVQMYLA
-227 LGWEMPTFAHLPM
+227 LGWEMPRFAHLPM

-283 GDREL
+283 EDREL
-288 YTREELI
+288 YSREELI
-295 ERFDLSGVLDH
+295 ERFDLSGVQEN

-335 MPYLQEAGLL
+335 LPYLQEAGLM
-345 PAEPSPEQMEY
+345 PENPTPEQIAY

-363 ETERMKLL
+363 EAERMKLL
-371 SEVVALTDYFFR
+371 SDVVALTEYFFR
-383 DTLEYEPKGIR
+383 DTLEYEEKGVR

-406 ETLIARFSALEPFD
+406 EMLISRYSALEPFD
-420 LQSIEATTRTVVE
+420 LERIEAATRAVAE

-438 AAQVIH
+438 AAHVIH

-472 KRLRTALGMVR
+472 QRLRAAQEMVR
-483 SGQVAVAEGTE
+483 QGVQVKEG
-494 D
+494 

>member
-1 MQYQRGQVRVRFAPS
+1 MSEGKNNSAVRVRFAPS

-31 TWLFARKHRGVFI
+31 TWLFARRYGGVFI

-56 ESSVQEIMD
+56 EGSVQEIMD
-65 CLRWLGM
+65 SLRWLGL

-89 EVAEQLVATGHAYHC
+89 EVAEKLVETGHAYRC

-109 RLEELRKQQE
+109 RLEELRRQQE
-119 AAKQPTGYDRRCRYL
+119 AAKQPTGYDRKCRYL
-134 SEEERAK
+134 SDDERAERE
-141 LNAEGTPYVIR
+141 AQGIPYVIR
-152 FAMPLEGTTE
+152 FAMPLEGETVFHDE
-162 FQDVIRGEL
+162 IRGEI
-171 RFENALLDDFVMLK
+171 RFENALIDDFVMLK
-185 SDGFPTYHLASV
+185 SDGYPTYHLASV
-197 TDDHDM
+197 TDDHYM

-219 RHVQMYRA
+219 RHVQIYRA
-227 LGWEMPTFAHLPM
+227 LGWKLPRFAHLPM

-283 GDREL
+283 EDREL
-288 YTREELI
+288 YSREELI
-295 ERFDLSGVLDH
+295 ERFDLSGVQEN

-320 VYIRRKPIEELTQLC
+320 VYIRRKPIEELTRMCL
-335 MPYLQEAGLL
+335 PYLQEAGLM
-345 PAEPSPEQMEY
+345 PQSPSPDEVAY

-363 ETERMKLL
+363 EAERMKLL
-371 SEVVALTDYFFR
+371 SEVVPLTEYFFR
-383 DTLEYEPKGIR
+383 DTLEYEEKGVR

-406 ETLIARFSALEPFD
+406 EMLIERYSALEPFD
-420 LQSIEATTRTVVE
+420 VPHIEATTRAIAE

-472 KRLRTALGMVR
+472 HRLRAAQEIVR
-483 SGQVAVAEGTE
+483 REKQNSP

>member
-1 MQYQRGQVRVRFAPS
+1 MGEVSTSGTVRVRFAPS

-31 TWLFARKHRGVFI
+31 TWLFARKHGGVFI

-56 ESSVQEIMD
+56 EGSVQEIMD
-65 CLRWLGM
+65 SLRWLGL

-89 EVAEQLVATGHAYHC
+89 EVAEQLVATGHAYRC

-109 RLEELRKQQE
+109 RLEELRRQQE
-119 AAKQPTGYDRRCRYL
+119 AAKQPTGYDRKCRYL

-141 LNAEGTPYVIR
+141 IEAAGTPYVIR
-152 FAMPLEGTTE
+152 FAMPLEGETVFHDE
-162 FQDVIRGEL
+162 IRGEI

-185 SDGFPTYHLASV
+185 SDGYPTYHLASV
-197 TDDHDM
+197 TDDHHM

-219 RHVQMYRA
+219 RHVQLYRA
-227 LGWEMPTFAHLPM
+227 LGWEIPKFAHLPM

-283 GDREL
+283 EDREL
-288 YTREELI
+288 YSREELI
-295 ERFDLSGVLDH
+295 ERFDLSGVQEN

-320 VYIRRKPIEELTQLC
+320 MYIRRKPIEELTQLC
-335 MPYLQEAGLL
+335 LPYLQEARLI
-345 PAEPSPEQMEY
+345 PQNPSPEQVTY

-363 ETERMKLL
+363 EAERMKLL
-371 SEVVALTDYFFR
+371 SEVVPLTEYFFR
-383 DTLEYEPKGIR
+383 DVLEYEEKGVR

-406 ETLIARFSALEPFD
+406 ERLIERYSALEPFD
-420 LQSIEATTRTVVE
+420 LQRIEETTRAVAE

-444 PTRVAVSGRTVGPG
+444 PTRLAVSGRTVGPG

-463 EVMGKERVL
+463 EVMGKQRVL
-472 KRLRTALGMVR
+472 QRLRAAREMLPLQ
-483 SGQVAVAEGTE
+483 GQLQQE
-494 D
+494 

>member
-1 MQYQRGQVRVRFAPS
+1 MSEGKNNSAVRVRFAPS

-31 TWLFARKHRGVFI
+31 TWLFARKHGGVFI

-56 ESSVQEIMD
+56 EGSVQEIMD
-65 CLRWLGM
+65 SLRWLGL

-89 EVAEQLVATGHAYHC
+89 EVAEKLVETGHAYRC

-109 RLEELRKQQE
+109 RLEELRRQQE
-119 AAKQPTGYDRRCRYL
+119 AAKQPTGYDRKCRYL
-134 SEEERAK
+134 SDEERKELEAQG
-141 LNAEGTPYVIR
+141 LPHVIR
-152 FAMPLEGTTE
+152 FAMPLEGETVFHDE
-162 FQDVIRGEL
+162 IRGEI
-171 RFENALLDDFVMLK
+171 RFENALIDDFVMLK
-185 SDGFPTYHLASV
+185 SDGYPTYHLASV

-219 RHVQMYRA
+219 RHVQIYRA
-227 LGWEMPTFAHLPM
+227 LGWELPKFAHLPM

-271 FNFLAL
+271 LNFLAL

-283 GDREL
+283 EDREL
-288 YTREELI
+288 YSREELI
-295 ERFDLSGVLDH
+295 ERFDLSGVQEN

-320 VYIRRKPIEELTQLC
+320 VYIRRKPIEELTRLC
-335 MPYLQEAGLL
+335 LPYLQEAGLM
-345 PAEPSPEQMEY
+345 PQNPSPEEVTY

-363 ETERMKLL
+363 EAERMKLL
-371 SEVVALTDYFFR
+371 SEVVPLTEYFFR
-383 DTLEYEPKGIR
+383 DTLEYEEKGVR

-406 ETLIARFSALEPFD
+406 EMLIERYSALEPFD
-420 LQSIEATTRTVVE
+420 VPHIEATTRAIAE

-472 KRLRTALGMVR
+472 HRLRAAQEMVQQGVKT
-483 SGQVAVAEGTE
+483 S
-494 D
+494 

>member
-1 MQYQRGQVRVRFAPS
+1 MSEGKKNSAVRVRFAPS

-31 TWLFARKHRGVFI
+31 TWLFARKHGGVFI

-56 ESSVQEIMD
+56 EGSVQEIMD
-65 CLRWLGM
+65 SLRWLGL

-89 EVAEQLVATGHAYHC
+89 EVAEKLVETGHAYRC

-109 RLEELRKQQE
+109 RLEELRRQQE
-119 AAKQPTGYDRRCRYL
+119 AAKQPTGYDRKCRYL
-134 SEEERAK
+134 SDEERKELEAQG
-141 LNAEGTPYVIR
+141 LPHVIR
-152 FAMPLEGTTE
+152 FAMPLEGETVFHDE
-162 FQDVIRGEL
+162 IRGEI
-171 RFENALLDDFVMLK
+171 RFENALIDDFVMLK
-185 SDGFPTYHLASV
+185 SDGYPTYHLASV

-219 RHVQMYRA
+219 RHVQIYRA
-227 LGWEMPTFAHLPM
+227 LGWELPKFAHLPM
-240 ILGTD
+240 ILGMD

-271 FNFLAL
+271 LNFLAL

-283 GDREL
+283 EDREL
-288 YTREELI
+288 YSREELI
-295 ERFDLSGVLDH
+295 ERFDLSGVQEN

-320 VYIRRKPIEELTQLC
+320 VYIRRKPMGELTRLC
-335 MPYLQEAGLL
+335 LPYLQQAGLM
-345 PAEPSPEQMEY
+345 PQNPSPEEVTY

-363 ETERMKLL
+363 EAERMKLL
-371 SEVVALTDYFFR
+371 SEVVPLTEYFFR
-383 DTLEYEPKGIR
+383 DTLEYEEKGVR

-406 ETLIARFSALEPFD
+406 EMLIERYSALEPFD
-420 LQSIEATTRTVVE
+420 VPHIEATTRAVAE

-472 KRLRTALGMVR
+472 HRLRAAQEMVQQGVKA
-483 SGQVAVAEGTE
+483 S
-494 D
+494 

>member
-1 MQYQRGQVRVRFAPS
+1 MKRHVSEGVKTSTVRVRFAPS

-31 TWLFARKHRGVFI
+31 TWLFARKHGGVFI

-56 ESSVQEIMD
+56 EGSVQEIMD
-65 CLRWLGM
+65 SLRWLGL

-89 EVAEQLVATGHAYHC
+89 EVAEKLVETGHAYRC

-109 RLEELRKQQE
+109 RLEELRRQQE
-119 AAKQPTGYDRRCRYL
+119 AAKQPTGYDRKCRYL
-134 SEEERAK
+134 SDEERKA
-141 LNAEGTPYVIR
+141 LEAQGLSYVIR
-152 FAMPLEGTTE
+152 FAMPLEGETVFHDE
-162 FQDVIRGEL
+162 VRGEI
-171 RFENALLDDFVMLK
+171 RFENALIDDFVMLK
-185 SDGFPTYHLASV
+185 SDGYPTYHLASV
-197 TDDHDM
+197 TDDHYM

-227 LGWEMPTFAHLPM
+227 LGWEMPKFAHLPM

-283 GDREL
+283 EDREL
-288 YTREELI
+288 YSREELI
-295 ERFDLSGVLDH
+295 ERFDLSGVQEN

-320 VYIRRKPIEELTQLC
+320 VYIRRKPLDELTRLC
-335 MPYLQEAGLL
+335 LPYLQEAELI
-345 PAEPSPEQMEY
+345 PQPPTPEQIEY

-363 ETERMKLL
+363 EAERMKLL
-371 SEVVALTDYFFR
+371 SEVVPLTEYFFR
-383 DTLEYEPKGIR
+383 DTPEYEEKGIR

-406 ETLIARFSALEPFD
+406 QMLIERYGVLEPFD
-420 LQSIEATTRTVVE
+420 VPHIEATTRAVAE

-472 KRLRTALGMVR
+472 RRLRMAEELFRKGA
-483 SGQVAVAEGTE
+483 QVS
-494 D
+494 

>member
-1 MQYQRGQVRVRFAPS
+1 MVEIGSTVRVRFAPS

-56 ESSVQEIMD
+56 EGSVQEIMD
-65 CLRWLGM
+65 SLRWLGL

-78 YFQSQ
+78 YFQSE

-89 EVAEQLVATGHAYHC
+89 EVAEKLVKTGHAYRC

-109 RLEELRKQQE
+109 RLEELRRQQE
-119 AAKQPTGYDRRCRYL
+119 AAKQPTGYDRKCRYL
-134 SEEERAK
+134 SDEERAK
-141 LNAEGTPYVIR
+141 IEAEGTPHVVR
-152 FAMPLEGTTE
+152 FAMPLEGETVFHDE
-162 FQDVIRGEL
+162 IRGEI
-171 RFENALLDDFVMLK
+171 RFENALIDDFVMLK
-185 SDGFPTYHLASV
+185 SDGYPTYHLASV
-197 TDDHDM
+197 TDDHYM

-219 RHVQMYRA
+219 RHVQMYLA
-227 LGWEMPTFAHLPM
+227 LGWEMPRFAHLPM

-283 GDREL
+283 EDREL
-288 YTREELI
+288 YSREELI
-295 ERFDLSGVLDH
+295 ERFDLSGVQEN

-335 MPYLQEAGLL
+335 LPYLQEAGLM
-345 PAEPSPEQMEY
+345 PQNPTPEQIAY

-363 ETERMKLL
+363 EAERMKLL
-371 SEVVALTDYFFR
+371 SEVVALTEYFFR
-383 DTLEYEPKGIR
+383 DTLEYEEKGVR

-406 ETLIARFSALEPFD
+406 EMLIGRYNALEPFD
-420 LQSIEATTRTVVE
+420 VERIEAATRAVAE

-472 KRLRTALGMVR
+472 QRLRAAQEMVR
-483 SGQVAVAEGTE
+483 REVQAKEG
-494 D
+494 

>member
-1 MQYQRGQVRVRFAPS
+1 MSEGKKNSAVRVRFAPS

-31 TWLFARKHRGVFI
+31 TWLFARKHGGVFI

-56 ESSVQEIMD
+56 EGSVQEIMD
-65 CLRWLGM
+65 SLRWLGL

-78 YFQSQ
+78 YFQSH

-89 EVAEQLVATGHAYHC
+89 EVAEKLVETGHAYRC

-109 RLEELRKQQE
+109 RLEELRRQQE
-119 AAKQPTGYDRRCRYL
+119 AAKQPTGYDRKCRYL
-134 SEEERAK
+134 SDEERKELEAQG
-141 LNAEGTPYVIR
+141 LPHVIR
-152 FAMPLEGTTE
+152 FAMPLEGETVFHDE
-162 FQDVIRGEL
+162 IRGEI
-171 RFENALLDDFVMLK
+171 RFENALIDDFVMLK
-185 SDGFPTYHLASV
+185 SDGYPTYHLASV

-219 RHVQMYRA
+219 RHVQIYRA
-227 LGWEMPTFAHLPM
+227 LGWELPKFAHLPM
-240 ILGTD
+240 ILGMD

-271 FNFLAL
+271 LNFLAL

-283 GDREL
+283 EDREL
-288 YTREELI
+288 YSREELL
-295 ERFDLSGVLDH
+295 ERFDLSGVQEN

-320 VYIRRKPIEELTQLC
+320 VYIRRKPMEELTRLC
-335 MPYLQEAGLL
+335 LPYLQEAGLM
-345 PAEPSPEQMEY
+345 PQNPSPEEVTY

-363 ETERMKLL
+363 EAERMKLL
-371 SEVVALTDYFFR
+371 SEVVPLTEYFFR
-383 DTLEYEPKGIR
+383 DTLEYEEKGVR

-406 ETLIARFSALEPFD
+406 QMLIQRYSTLEPFD
-420 LQSIEATTRTVVE
+420 VLHIEATTRAVAE

-472 KRLRTALGMVR
+472 HRLRAAKEMVQQGVKA
-483 SGQVAVAEGTE
+483 S
-494 D
+494 

>member
-1 MQYQRGQVRVRFAPS
+1 MSEGKKNSAVRVRFAPS

-31 TWLFARKHRGVFI
+31 TWLFARKHGGVFI

-56 ESSVQEIMD
+56 EGSVQEIMD
-65 CLRWLGM
+65 SLRWLGL

-89 EVAEQLVATGHAYHC
+89 EVAEKLVETGHAYRC

-109 RLEELRKQQE
+109 RLEELRRQQE
-119 AAKQPTGYDRRCRYL
+119 AAKQPTGYDRKCRYL
-134 SEEERAK
+134 SDEERKELEAQG
-141 LNAEGTPYVIR
+141 LPHVIR
-152 FAMPLEGTTE
+152 FAMPLEGETVFHDE
-162 FQDVIRGEL
+162 IRGEI
-171 RFENALLDDFVMLK
+171 RFENALIDDFVMLK
-185 SDGFPTYHLASV
+185 SDGYPTYHLASV

-219 RHVQMYRA
+219 RHVQIYRA
-227 LGWEMPTFAHLPM
+227 LGWELPKFAHLPM
-240 ILGTD
+240 ILGMD

-271 FNFLAL
+271 LNFLAL

-283 GDREL
+283 EDREL
-288 YTREELI
+288 YSREELI
-295 ERFDLSGVLDH
+295 ERFDLSGVQEN

-320 VYIRRKPIEELTQLC
+320 VYIRRKPMGELTRLC
-335 MPYLQEAGLL
+335 LPYLQEAGLM
-345 PAEPSPEQMEY
+345 PQNPSPEEVTY

-363 ETERMKLL
+363 EAERMKLL
-371 SEVVALTDYFFR
+371 SEVVPLTEYFFR
-383 DTLEYEPKGIR
+383 DTLEYEEKGVR

-406 ETLIARFSALEPFD
+406 EMLIERYSALESFD
-420 LQSIEATTRTVVE
+420 VPHIEATTRAVAE

-472 KRLRTALGMVR
+472 HRLRAAQEMVQQGVKA
-483 SGQVAVAEGTE
+483 S
-494 D
+494 

>member
-1 MQYQRGQVRVRFAPS
+1 MSEGKKNSAVRVRFAPS

-31 TWLFARKHRGVFI
+31 TWLFARKHGGVFI

-56 ESSVQEIMD
+56 EGSVQEIMD
-65 CLRWLGM
+65 SLRWLGL

-89 EVAEQLVATGHAYHC
+89 EVAEKLVETGHAYRC

-109 RLEELRKQQE
+109 RLEELRRQQE
-119 AAKQPTGYDRRCRYL
+119 AAKQPTGYDRKCRYL
-134 SEEERAK
+134 SDEERKA
-141 LNAEGTPYVIR
+141 LEAQGLPHVIR
-152 FAMPLEGTTE
+152 FAMPLEGETVFHDE
-162 FQDVIRGEL
+162 IRGEI
-171 RFENALLDDFVMLK
+171 RFENALIDDFVMLK
-185 SDGFPTYHLASV
+185 SDGYPTYHLASV

-219 RHVQMYRA
+219 RHVQIYRA
-227 LGWEMPTFAHLPM
+227 LGWELPKFAHLPM
-240 ILGTD
+240 ILGMD

-271 FNFLAL
+271 LNFLAL

-283 GDREL
+283 EDREL
-288 YTREELI
+288 YSREELI
-295 ERFDLSGVLDH
+295 ERFDLSGVQEN

-320 VYIRRKPIEELTQLC
+320 VYIRRKPMGELTRLC
-335 MPYLQEAGLL
+335 LPYLQEAGLM
-345 PAEPSPEQMEY
+345 PQNPSPQEVTY

-363 ETERMKLL
+363 EAERMKLL
-371 SEVVALTDYFFR
+371 SEVVPLTEYFFR
-383 DTLEYEPKGIR
+383 DTLEYEEKGVR

-406 ETLIARFSALEPFD
+406 EMLIERYSALEPFD
-420 LQSIEATTRTVVE
+420 VPHIEATTRAVAE

-472 KRLRTALGMVR
+472 HRLRAAQEMVQQGVKA
-483 SGQVAVAEGTE
+483 S
-494 D
+494 

>member
-1 MQYQRGQVRVRFAPS
+1 MSEGKKNSAVRVRFAPS

-31 TWLFARKHRGVFI
+31 TWLFARKHGGVFI

-56 ESSVQEIMD
+56 EGSVQEIMD
-65 CLRWLGM
+65 SLRWLGL

-89 EVAEQLVATGHAYHC
+89 EVAEKLVETGHAYRC

-109 RLEELRKQQE
+109 RLEELRRQQE
-119 AAKQPTGYDRRCRYL
+119 AAKQPTGYDRKCRYL
-134 SEEERAK
+134 SDEERKELEAQG
-141 LNAEGTPYVIR
+141 LPHVIR
-152 FAMPLEGTTE
+152 FAMPLEGETVFHDE
-162 FQDVIRGEL
+162 IRGEI
-171 RFENALLDDFVMLK
+171 RFENALIDDFVMLK
-185 SDGFPTYHLASV
+185 SDGYPTYHLASV

-219 RHVQMYRA
+219 RHVQIYRA
-227 LGWEMPTFAHLPM
+227 LGWELPKFAHLPM
-240 ILGTD
+240 ILGMD

-271 FNFLAL
+271 LNFLAL

-283 GDREL
+283 EDREL
-288 YTREELI
+288 YSREELI
-295 ERFDLSGVLDH
+295 ERFDLSGVQEN

-320 VYIRRKPIEELTQLC
+320 VYIRRKPMGELTRLC
-335 MPYLQEAGLL
+335 LPYLQEAGLM
-345 PAEPSPEQMEY
+345 PQNPSPEEVTY

-363 ETERMKLL
+363 EAERMKLL
-371 SEVVALTDYFFR
+371 SEVVPLTDYFFR
-383 DTLEYEPKGIR
+383 DTLEYEEKGVR

-406 ETLIARFSALEPFD
+406 EMLIERYSALEPFD
-420 LQSIEATTRTVVE
+420 VPHIEATTRAVAE

-472 KRLRTALGMVR
+472 HRLRAAQEMVQQGVKA
-483 SGQVAVAEGTE
+483 S
-494 D
+494 

>member
-1 MQYQRGQVRVRFAPS
+1 MSEGKKNSAVRVRFAPS

-31 TWLFARKHRGVFI
+31 TWLFARKHGGVFI

-56 ESSVQEIMD
+56 EGSVQEIMD
-65 CLRWLGM
+65 SLRWLGL

-89 EVAEQLVATGHAYHC
+89 EVAEKLVETGHAYRC

-109 RLEELRKQQE
+109 RLEELRRQQE
-119 AAKQPTGYDRRCRYL
+119 AAKQPTGYDRKCRYL
-134 SEEERAK
+134 SDEERKELEAQG
-141 LNAEGTPYVIR
+141 LPHVIR
-152 FAMPLEGTTE
+152 FAMPLEGETVFHDE
-162 FQDVIRGEL
+162 IRGEI
-171 RFENALLDDFVMLK
+171 RFENALIDDFVMLK
-185 SDGFPTYHLASV
+185 SDGYPTYHLASV

-219 RHVQMYRA
+219 RHVQIYRA
-227 LGWEMPTFAHLPM
+227 LGWELPKFAHLPM
-240 ILGTD
+240 ILGMD

-271 FNFLAL
+271 LNFLAL

-283 GDREL
+283 EDREL
-288 YTREELI
+288 YSREELI
-295 ERFDLSGVLDH
+295 ERFDLSGVQEN

-320 VYIRRKPIEELTQLC
+320 VYIRRKPMGELTRLC
-335 MPYLQEAGLL
+335 LPYLQEAGLM
-345 PAEPSPEQMEY
+345 PQNPSPQEVTY

-363 ETERMKLL
+363 EAERMKLL
-371 SEVVALTDYFFR
+371 SEVVPLTDYFFR
-383 DTLEYEPKGIR
+383 DTLEYEEKGVR

-406 ETLIARFSALEPFD
+406 EMLIERYSALEPFD
-420 LQSIEATTRTVVE
+420 VPHIEATTRAVAE

-472 KRLRTALGMVR
+472 HRLRAAQEMVQQGVKA
-483 SGQVAVAEGTE
+483 S
-494 D
+494 

>member
-1 MQYQRGQVRVRFAPS
+1 MEMKTVRVRFAPS

-31 TWLFARKHRGVFI
+31 TWLFARRHGGVFI

-56 ESSVQEIMD
+56 EGSVQEIMLS
-65 CLRWLGM
+65 LRWLGL

-78 YFQSQ
+78 IFQSE

-89 EVAEQLVATGHAYHC
+89 QVAEQLVQSGHAYRC

-109 RLEELRKQQE
+109 RLEELRRQQE

-134 SEEERAK
+134 SEQERAE
-141 LNAEGTPYVIR
+141 LEASGTPCVIR
-152 FAMPLEGTTE
+152 FAMPLEGTTV
-162 FQDVIRGEL
+162 FQDAIRGEL
-171 RFENALLDDFVMLK
+171 TFENALLDDFVMLK

-197 TDDHDM
+197 TDDHTM
-203 GITHVIRGEE
+203 SITHVIRGEE

-227 LGWEMPTFAHLPM
+227 LGWELPVFAHLPM

-283 GDREL
+283 EDRDL

-320 VYIRRKPIEELTQLC
+320 VYIRQKSIEELTQLC
-335 MPYLQEAGLL
+335 LPHLQEAGLL
-345 PAEPSPEQMEY
+345 PSKPSAEQVEY

-363 ETERMKLL
+363 EQERIKLL
-371 SEVVALTDYFFR
+371 SEVVPLTEYFFR
-383 DTLEYEPKGIR
+383 DTLDYDEKGVR

-401 VPQML
+401 APQML
-406 ETLIARFSALEPFD
+406 EMLTVRYSRLEPFD
-420 LQSIEATTRTVVE
+420 LPNIEASTRAVAE
-433 ELGVS
+433 ELGVT

-463 EVMGKERVL
+463 EVLGRERVL
-472 KRLRTALGMVR
+472 IRLRAAQHMVHR
-483 SGQVAVAEGTE
+483 TQQAAATE
-494 D
+494 